1 MGMLVQEEVVAGSI
15 SGNPGGQLGHICG
28 LCVYQLDSLP
38 FQVQLLRRRRGG
50 VRVSLFPLGSR
61 TGRQAGVFRGPFSL
75 GSPSQGW
82 TSGCRGY
89 SKETFQAWPQLCPF
103 EGSAGDEAPTEIRL
117 GWRGRPRSQQG
128 IAMAPSS
135 EAKPQE
141 SVCKGE
147 PF

>member
-50 VRVSLFPLGSR
+50 VRVSLYPLGSR

-75 GSPSQGW
+75 GSPCQGW
-82 TSGCRGY
+82 TSGCRGC

-135 EAKPQE
+135 EVKPQE